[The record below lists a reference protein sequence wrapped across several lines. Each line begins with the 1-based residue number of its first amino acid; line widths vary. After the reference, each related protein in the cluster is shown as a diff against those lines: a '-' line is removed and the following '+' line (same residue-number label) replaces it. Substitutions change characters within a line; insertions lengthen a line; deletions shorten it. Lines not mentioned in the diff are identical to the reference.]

1 MHVGAMMAL
10 FDDQEKL
17 MAADDG
23 QETGEQ
29 VLEKEGAWKYLG
41 LIIFACTL
49 PAVFLVWAVGT
60 RDMGLNAGI
69 CLGMNTMAVGNCWDL
84 RRRWWFW
91 CVIIFMLALNVPL
104 IIVIHWPHRWVP
116 RIELLP
122 IGLADMAATIGVVRF
137 VEKFIVRYHPPE
149 DEA

>member
-1 MHVGAMMAL
+1 MAL

-23 QETGEQ
+23 QEAEEQ
-29 VLEKEGAWKYLG
+29 APEKGGALNYLG

-49 PAVFLVWAVGT
+49 PVALFVWYFGT

-69 CLGMNTMAVGNCWDL
+69 CLGMNTLAVGSCWDL
-84 RRRWWFW
+84 RRHWWFW

-104 IIVIHWPHRWVP
+104 VVMIHWPHRWVP

-122 IGLADMAATIGVVRF
+122 IGLADMGITVGVVRF
-137 VEKFIVRYHPPE
+137 VEKFIVRYTPPSE
-149 DEA
+149 EET

>member
-1 MHVGAMMAL
+1 MAL

-23 QETGEQ
+23 QGTEDRVQ
-29 VLEKEGAWKYLG
+29 EKEGAMKYLG

-49 PAVFLVWAVGT
+49 PVVFLVWTFGT
-60 RDMGLNAGI
+60 FSMGLNAGI
-69 CLGMNTMAVGNCWDL
+69 CLGMNTLAVGNCWDL

-91 CVIIFMLALNVPL
+91 CVIVFMLALNVPL
-104 IIVIHWPHRWVP
+104 IVAIQWPHRWVS

-122 IGLADMAATIGVVRF
+122 IGLADFGITVGAVRF
-137 VEKFIVRYHPPE
+137 VQKFIVRSPPS
-149 DEA
+149 DEE